1 MGKNVLIIG
10 ASGDIGIAVAEE
22 LAKEGFQLIL
32 HYHKN
37 RKSIEQFKKHHCTCV
52 LTEIQADLSTRSG
65 VEILL
70 TNLVF
75 HVDSVVFASG
85 TGHHGLFQDVTGH
98 TIESMLFLHVKA
110 LLLITKD
117 LLRTMIQKQSGH
129 IIFITSIWGSVG
141 SSHEVIYST
150 VKGAQDSF
158 VKALAKEVAPCN
170 ISVNGVS
177 PGFIS
182 TKMNDHLL
190 PEEKESIT
198 SNIPMNR
205 AGKPIEVAHIV
216 AFLLGKKS
224 SYIQGEIIQVTGGW

>member
-10 ASGDIGIAVAEE
+10 ASGDIGISVAEE

-37 RKSIEQFKKHHCTCV
+37 KKAIERFKKHHYPCV
-52 LTEIQADLSTRSG
+52 LTEIKADLSTTSG
-65 VEILL
+65 VETLL

-75 HVDSVVFASG
+75 HVDSVVFAGG
-85 TGHHGLFQDVTGH
+85 TGHHALFQDITEH

-110 LLLITKD
+110 PLLITKD
-117 LLRTMIQKQSGH
+117 LIQPMIQKQSGN
-129 IIFITSIWGSVG
+129 IVFITSIWGSVG

-177 PGFIS
+177 PGFIA
-182 TKMNDHLL
+182 TKMNDHLS
-190 PEEKESIT
+190 PEEKEAMT

-205 AGKPIEVAHIV
+205 PGKPKEIAHIV
-216 AFLLGKKS
+216 AFLLDKKS